1 VNRKLTKEE
10 INLAT
15 ETISKSI
22 ADYHGILVS
31 SQLSKAVKNTLT
43 FFSQEFIEVPYIWT
57 YKRDS
62 IANYDEDPVTTTLSR
77 EDLWHIFDLEYDF
90 RKFVEMRDKLNS
102 EISKNNSQDSY
113 INNVLLEAKDIDE
126 LYDLSVYIKF
136 QEKKEVISAQQVS
149 PTEELRRK
157 GMVSKNLKYLEYIYK
172 GYLKIV
178 DKFGVQIPS
187 FVQSLNSETKLHQ
200 PVNERSSPLELVQK
214 LFPESKVPDELLKCS
229 TELLAYEMSVDPL
242 FRKFVRKNY
251 MQSGLLIT
259 SGPLEVISDNNECW
273 SYCFWNIPIQKAF
286 NIGGDFARLLYYKN
300 QNLINISF
308 RLRNEER
315 FLDSLKNNIVG
326 DNQKRFDLETAP
338 ASSGWNKYRIDA
350 VLKAYNDILRPIIE
364 SWLIAK
370 LKVNAEQWMM
380 EQCMLNLERKIDVK
394 PFRTPEMRRNAIPRV
409 FALSFGAGGMD
420 NDTCCVYINEHG
432 KKAQEWSWPML
443 KDFNSMEG
451 NEFLDVLD
459 EFNPHVVVVRC
470 YDFKTK
476 FLLQTVKSFVRY
488 HNERLKNQSEKAT
501 VIVTDDK
508 VAMEY
513 AASEIAEKEYPNLS
527 ELSRYCTSLARMVQN
542 PLMEHLRLGDK
553 ILAIKF
559 HPLQSFLPE
568 EKLKEALDR
577 AFVNVVNE
585 VGVDINEI
593 LHDEFNEPKQRALY
607 YICGFGP
614 RKSIYLKQLI
624 FGENYKPY
632 YQPFIES
639 RATLND
645 YLEPKVFQNSAGFL
659 RIRPDP
665 MELLD
670 DSRIHPD
677 SYDLAR
683 KYSRNTPDM
692 DDARSSQK
700 YFLMQL
706 IKRENRNPFGDRR
719 RDYEIPTV
727 DQVFEMIT
735 KETKDSLYPGL
746 IVPVVVKSIT
756 TGALRV
762 RLKNSGF
769 ECNISWSHI
778 DKKINS
784 NIEEDD
790 TLNALVKSINKED
803 FTIMLSCKPRDL
815 EKGHNRSFHDNR
827 FDEFIDRDAKQN
839 YQPPVKGKNFSKILS
854 FVDLF
859 KFLTLIIS

>member
-1 VNRKLTKEE
+1 VNRKLSKEE
-10 INLAT
+10 INQAT
-15 ETISKSI
+15 ETIAKSI
-22 ADYHGILVS
+22 ADYRGIHVS
-31 SQLSKAVKNTLT
+31 SQLSRSVKNALSL
-43 FFSQEFIEVPYIWT
+43 FSQEFVEVPYIWT

-62 IANYDEDPVTTTLSR
+62 IANYDEDLMTTTLSR
-77 EDLWHIFDLEYDF
+77 ADLWHIFDLEYDF

-102 EISKNNSQDSY
+102 DISKNHSEDVYVSK
-113 INNVLLEAKDIDE
+113 VLSEAKEIDE

-136 QEKKEVISAQQVS
+136 QEKKKTISVQQIS

-157 GMVSKNLKYLEYIYK
+157 GMVSKNLKYLEYIHK
-172 GYLKIV
+172 GLLKIV
-178 DKFGVQIPS
+178 DKFGVQIPT

-200 PVNERSSPLELVQK
+200 PANESLTPLEAVQQ
-214 LFPESKVPDELLKCS
+214 LYPESKAPDELLKQS
-229 TELLAYEMSVDPL
+229 MELLAYEMSVDPM
-242 FRKFVRKNY
+242 FRKFVRSNY
-251 MQSGLLIT
+251 MQNGLLIT
-259 SGPLEVISDNNECW
+259 SGPLEAISDNNECW
-273 SYCFWNIPIQKAF
+273 SYCFWKIPMQKAF
-286 NIGGDFARLLYYKN
+286 NIGGDFARILHYKN

-308 RLRNEER
+308 QLRNEEK
-315 FLDSLKNNIVG
+315 FLETLKNNIVS
-326 DNQKRFDLETAP
+326 DIPRRFDLETAP
-338 ASSGWNKYRIDA
+338 ASSNHVEWNKYRIDA
-350 VLKAYNDILRPIIE
+350 AFKAYNDILRPIIE

-370 LKVNAEQWMM
+370 FKANAEQSIM

-394 PFRTPEMRRNAIPRV
+394 PFRTSEMRRNAIPRV
-409 FALSFGAGGMD
+409 FALSFGAGGIE
-420 NDTCCVYINEHG
+420 NDTCCVYINEQG

-443 KDFNSMEG
+443 KDFNSREG
-451 NEFLDVLD
+451 NEFLDALE

-476 FLLQTVKSFVRY
+476 FLLQTVKNFVSY
-488 HNERLKNQSEKAT
+488 HNERLKNPSDKAT

-513 AASEIAEKEYPNLS
+513 TASEIAKKEFPKSS

-568 EKLKEALDR
+568 EKFKEALDR

-585 VGVDINEI
+585 VGVDINDI
-593 LHDEFNEPKQRALY
+593 LRDEFNEPRQRALH

-632 YQPFIES
+632 YEPFIDS
-639 RATLND
+639 RATLKD
-645 YLEPKVFQNSAGFL
+645 TYLEPKVFQNSAGFL
-659 RIRPDP
+659 RIRSDP
-665 MELLD
+665 LEPLD

-677 SYDLAR
+677 LYDLAR

-700 YFLMQL
+700 YFIMQL

-719 RDYEIPTV
+719 RDYEIPTD
-727 DQVFEMIT
+727 DQVFEMVT
-735 KETKDSLYPGL
+735 KETKDSLYEDL

-769 ECNISWSHI
+769 ECNIGWNYI
-778 DKKINS
+778 DKKVDN
-784 NIEEDD
+784 NIEEGD
-790 TLNALVKSINKED
+790 TLNAFVKSINKKD
-803 FTIMLSCKPRDL
+803 FTIVLSCKPRDL
-815 EKGHNRSFHDNR
+815 EKGHHISFYDKR
-827 FDEFIDRDAKQN
+827 FDEFIDREAKQN
-839 YQPPVKGKNFSKILS
+839 YQPPVKGKASLK
-854 FVDLF
+854 
-859 KFLTLIIS
+859 